1 VNSKI
6 LLVQKFGGT
15 SLASPERIRQVAAR
29 VAEEKRA
36 GKDVIVVVSAMG
48 DTTDELVR
56 LATTVSPNPPKRE
69 LDMLLT
75 AGERISMALLS
86 MAIADLGYE
95 AISFTGSQSGIVTD
109 TSHTRAKILDVR
121 AYRVQ
126 EELERGRIVI
136 VAGFQGV
143 SSTKEVTTL
152 GRGGSDTT
160 CVALAAAFRARECDI
175 YTDVGG
181 VFTADPNLVPLA
193 RKIEKIS
200 YDEMLELSFCGA
212 GVLHWRS
219 VEVARRF
226 GVRVHV
232 RSSFRKE
239 MGTIVTAR
247 DEIEYAEIRGITQDM
262 TLARINIGGIEDTAR
277 LAGDMLEALETADIN
292 VRFLTIT
299 PTSGGKDG
307 ISLMIQPDQV
317 STARKCISG
326 MVADDAVSVD
336 ENLGT
341 ISVVGHG
348 LCGRP
353 GIAKRI
359 LASLASLGVR
369 PELVSTSGITMTI
382 VMDQARVED
391 AVKRLHTDLGL
402 DETT

>member
-1 VNSKI
+1 VNSKT

-15 SLASPERIRQVAAR
+15 SLATPERIRQVAAR

-48 DTTDELVR
+48 DTTDELFR
-56 LATTVSPNPPKRE
+56 LATTVSPSPPKRE

-109 TSHTRAKILDVR
+109 TSHTMAKILDVR
-121 AYRVQ
+121 AFRVR
-126 EELERGRIVI
+126 EELEKGRIVI

-160 CVALAAAFRARECDI
+160 GVALAAAFSARECDI

-181 VFTADPNLVPLA
+181 VFTADPNLVPGA
-193 RKIEKIS
+193 RKIDRIS

-247 DEIEYAEIRGITQDM
+247 DEIEYAEIRGITQDAR
-262 TLARINIGGIEDTAR
+262 LARISVDGVEHAAT
-277 LAGDMLEALETADIN
+277 LAGSMLEALEAADIN

-299 PTSGGKDG
+299 ATSEGKDG
-307 ISLMIQPDQV
+307 ISLMIEPDQV
-317 STARKCISG
+317 GAAKVCISG
-326 MVADDAVSVD
+326 IVPDETVSVD

-353 GIAKRI
+353 GIAKRV
-359 LASLASLGVR
+359 LASLASLDIR
-369 PELVSTSGITMTI
+369 PILVSTSGITMTI
-382 VMDQARVED
+382 VLNKERVED
-391 AVKRLHTDLGL
+391 AVRRLHTDLGL
-402 DETT
+402 DQSS